1 MGKKPWQNM
10 AIYIGDQLF
19 GSHVDSQK
27 PETQKPRNRMEGTEE
42 TEPQKV
48 KTPGNIDVEKPI
60 VSRFEY
66 VSTDMFWLVVYLP
79 I

>member
-1 MGKKPWQNM
+1 LDPMLIRRN
-10 AIYIGDQLF
+10 
-19 GSHVDSQK
+19 
-27 PETQKPRNRMEGTEE
+27 QKPRNRMEGTEE